1 MINAKMNQRALQ
13 MNIISLL
20 SGLSVLPANIR
31 YVLQEMN

>member
-20 SGLSVLPANIR
+20 SGLNVLPANIR
-31 YVLQEMN
+31 DVLQEMN